1 MSNYNES
8 SLSLS
13 DNEERLEQ
21 QALNK
26 KTNEMLKTLQQHIK
40 NISKGSDTA
49 NVNELLTKL
58 FDHYVKKDDL
68 STLETVVK
76 ELEKAKKFDIFKG
89 NLQDFY
95 KRVNIEAEQ
104 SDKQSEKPS
113 DEPEYI
119 QIIRDRLTQKRVS
132 DDTMRMFNFLTNNE
146 NGKGQLKEI
155 APSARSN
162 LFQTP
167 RIYEQLIKQ
176 FYTNVGGPPLP
187 QQSEPLSK
195 PDMLRESAFKKLKQ
209 ILGKYFNKERVLD
222 KDCRWTFDCCTHV
235 GEKINNLVEELKT
248 FLTNL
253 GYDLQTTTL
262 AGIAPSLNG
271 RYTVAEKDTSIF
283 KYFIQKCFATD
294 KKITLKQLESLKP
307 QIQFLENFFGFEKT
321 FFPTANSN
329 DYRHIIPDPDFKE
342 KTFFPTANSDDDV
355 AAAAAADD
363 DFNQNVMA
371 AGRTHSRR
379 KRHAS
384 KKSCKS
390 HRRHRRSTHNKKR
403 NTKRHMKRHTKRYR
417 HRK

>member
-1 MSNYNES
+1 MSDY
-8 SLSLS
+8 
-13 DNEERLEQ
+13 EEVIPDETVVAKRAE
-21 QALNK
+21 
-26 KTNEMLKTLQQHIK
+26 ELKQLLQKHIK

-49 NVNELLTKL
+49 DVNELLTKL
-58 FDHYVKKDDL
+58 FHHYIESGDL
-68 STLETVVK
+68 TKLEVLVRD
-76 ELEKAKKFDIFKG
+76 LEKEQKFNIFK
-89 NLQDFY
+89 NMLHEFSE
-95 KRVNIEAEQ
+95 RVNIEAEQ

-119 QIIRDRLTQKRVS
+119 QIIRDRLTNKGVS

-146 NGKGQLKEI
+146 NGKEQLETI
-155 APSARSN
+155 AISARKNS
-162 LFQTP
+162 FQKKG
-167 RIYEQLIKQ
+167 IYEQLIRQ

-355 AAAAAADD
+355 AAAAADD

-390 HRRHRRSTHNKKR
+390 HRRHRRSTRNKKR